1 MSCARC
7 APAFGGSPPALRLAR
22 GLAAP
27 SGVDRSASSVAQ
39 APAVNRARRLRLA
52 LATVSLLAPVLTSV
66 LAPGAAAA
74 QATELGRQAL
84 GRPYWHVFIAYAL
97 VWLLIGGWVVSI
109 ARCLTRVERRLDS

>member
-1 MSCARC
+1 M
-7 APAFGGSPPALRLAR
+7 
-22 GLAAP
+22 
-27 SGVDRSASSVAQ
+27 VAQ

-74 QATELGRQAL
+74 QATELGRQTL

-97 VWLLIGGWVVSI
+97 AWLLIGWWVVSI
-109 ARCLTRVERRLDS
+109 ARRLTRVERRLDSE